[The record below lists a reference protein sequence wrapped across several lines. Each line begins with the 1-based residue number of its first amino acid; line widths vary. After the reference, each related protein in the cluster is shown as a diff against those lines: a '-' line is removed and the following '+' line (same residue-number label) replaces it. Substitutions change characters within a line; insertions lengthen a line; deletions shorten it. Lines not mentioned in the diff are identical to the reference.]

1 MMGRSSR
8 MARTMR
14 SAASTTP
21 GSDSG
26 SFNWVSLAARK
37 ATARPGSSIPRL
49 INNWAVRG
57 EIPAA
62 RESDAIRSES
72 NGFSRHRV
80 VIRVGSPEAIRVG
93 PAAETRTG
101 RDPRR
106 PHHAHLRDRLM
117 IIQFLWNSKGPGYS
131 FRSLER
137 PRSITAVFVSSIS
150 LATGHYYPGN
160 QASHKS

>member
-1 MMGRSSR
+1 MMMGRSSR

-49 INNWAVRG
+49 INNWAVSG

-80 VIRVGSPEAIRVG
+80 VIRVGSPASY
-93 PAAETRTG
+93 
-101 RDPRR
+101 PRR
-106 PHHAHLRDRLM
+106 
-117 IIQFLWNSKGPGYS
+117 S
-131 FRSLER
+131 RSR
-137 PRSITAVFVSSIS
+137 NAYWSRSGGDLIMHTSAIDS
-150 LATGHYYPGN
+150 
-160 QASHKS
+160 